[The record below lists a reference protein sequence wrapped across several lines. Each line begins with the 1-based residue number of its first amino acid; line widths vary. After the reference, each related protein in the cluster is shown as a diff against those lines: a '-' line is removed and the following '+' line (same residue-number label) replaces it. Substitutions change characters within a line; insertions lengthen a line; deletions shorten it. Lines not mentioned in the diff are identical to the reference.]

1 MFGEVDMHGVDR
13 EERHHVMVEGN
24 HSLKSWSDG
33 EWVLEVLM
41 ELVDRDDS
49 YNDQNVECCKGE
61 DIEGIDED
69 MGMHQN
75 LVEDMH
81 QNLVEDTHQ
90 NWVEDMHQNW
100 EGGMVDLKVVE
111 HEEGTHNQCYMG
123 MNVKNCYNCPLA
135 YTTRLH
141 FSYSLVY
148 TNIQTDQT

>member
-1 MFGEVDMHGVDR
+1 MLGEADMHGVDR

-41 ELVDRDDS
+41 ELMEQVDRDDS
-49 YNDQNVECCKGE
+49 YNDQNIECCKAE

-81 QNLVEDTHQ
+81 QNLVE
-90 NWVEDMHQNW
+90 
-100 EGGMVDLKVVE
+100 GGMVDLKVAQ
-111 HEEGTHNQCYMG
+111 HEDDTHNQCYMG
-123 MNVKNCYNCPLA
+123 MNVKNCYCPLV
-135 YTTRLH
+135 YTTRLYY
-141 FSYSLVY
+141 SYSLVH